1 MTGIASPMQRWEKLQ
16 ASKAQLFWACAGCVV
31 AAIVVG
37 FTWGGWVTGGTAAQ
51 MAAKAANDA
60 RAQLAADICVERF
73 AKGPD
78 ANAQLTALKNSDTWK
93 RDSFIESGGWAT
105 MAGMDKPISG
115 AASLCAQQLLLVQAK
130 TAS

>member
-1 MTGIASPMQRWEKLQ
+1 MTGIATLSQRWGNLQ

-31 AAIVVG
+31 AAIIVG
-37 FTWGGWVTGGTAAQ
+37 FAWGGWVTGGTATQ

-73 AKGPD
+73 GKGAD
-78 ANAQLTALKNSDTWK
+78 ATAQLAALKNSDTWK

-105 MAGMDKPISG
+105 MAGDKPVAG
-115 AASLCAQQLLLVQAK
+115 AATLCAQQLLLVQAK